1 MYKISRASN
10 TTNEEKT
17 AVKIANLMTDFTL
30 DIEKVGYH
38 LARSTPYLLFRRA
51 MEVLESAEYQVDT
64 VEQNRVQYNHDWIF

>member
-51 MEVLESAEYQVDT
+51 MEVLEAAEYQVDT
-64 VEQNRVQYNHDWIF
+64 VEQNRVQYNHD

>member
-64 VEQNRVQYNHDWIF
+64 VEQNRVQYNHD